1 MAGLVPQLR
10 LSGAVVAAPRTQGR
24 PGEEEARLQRMVDD
38 FLLSL
43 PLGTS
48 AQDAAVE
55 DKVAECLLQLYR
67 ERQTL
72 EGKLS
77 QW

>member
-1 MAGLVPQLR
+1 VAPPPQLGPGTGAMAVSR
-10 LSGAVVAAPRTQGR
+10 FSGGL
-24 PGEEEARLQRMVDD
+24 GKEEGSLQRMVDN

-55 DKVAECLLQLYR
+55 DRVAECLLQLYR
-67 ERQTL
+67 EKQSL
-72 EGKLS
+72 EDKLRE
-77 QW
+77 W